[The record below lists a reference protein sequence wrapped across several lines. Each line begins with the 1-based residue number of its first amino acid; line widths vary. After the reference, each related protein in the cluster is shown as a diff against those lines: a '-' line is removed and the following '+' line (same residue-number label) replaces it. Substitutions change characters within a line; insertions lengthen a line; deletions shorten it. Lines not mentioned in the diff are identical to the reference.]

1 MGSGKTSLGRAAA
14 ASLGTSFLD
23 LDDEI
28 EKRTGESIRELFAKG
43 ETHFR
48 VREREILTRVLDA
61 TSGPVLID
69 LGGGTWIQP
78 EVQAR
83 GPARS
88 VVFIDVPFEL
98 LVSR

>member
-14 ASLGTSFLD
+14 AGLGTSFLD

-28 EKRTGESIRELFAKG
+28 EKRTGESIRGLFAKG

-61 TSGPVLID
+61 TSRAPLIA

-78 EVQAR
+78 EVQANVT
-83 GPARS
+83 PNS
-88 VVFIDVPFEL
+88 VIFVHVPFDL
-98 LVSR
+98 LV